1 MSCTSPS
8 SPIVTPTPNAK
19 VINQIPIQKNG
30 CGPASLINAYR
41 SASPKWSK
49 ATEKIVGNTDKE
61 QFDFMVKYYG
71 KIFSRHAHAS
81 QRWDARQGINGL
93 DLTDL
98 ANDFQ
103 SRRKLSLPKLKHTT
117 HFINAQSGYELL
129 LEDTH
134 KHLKKSLKAG
144 FPAILSLKRF
154 AQRGSRWRQV
164 HGHFVTLYQIPS
176 SIPYGAKSFEIKYI
190 DPWGGSIKTGSI
202 KIPEKTF
209 YAVDNS
215 AKKLTFRKSPTLV
228 VDFPESNLG
237 KHLLKSNERS
247 ATILAASITP

>member
-49 ATEKIVGNTDKE
+49 ATEKIIGNTDKE

-71 KIFSRHAHAS
+71 KIFSR
-81 QRWDARQGINGL
+81 
-93 DLTDL
+93 
-98 ANDFQ
+98 
-103 SRRKLSLPKLKHTT
+103 PKLKHTT